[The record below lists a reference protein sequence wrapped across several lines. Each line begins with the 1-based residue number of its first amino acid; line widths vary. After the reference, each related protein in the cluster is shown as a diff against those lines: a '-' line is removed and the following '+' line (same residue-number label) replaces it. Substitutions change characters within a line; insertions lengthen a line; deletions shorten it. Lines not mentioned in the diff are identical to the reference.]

1 MYFILLFAASTLN
14 TDVIMYSLSSE
25 QINTIMDPSN
35 LTSGITIKPAASDS
49 TTESTCNLVIKTSC
63 FYWPKP
69 GTQKVSVFDIAPL
82 PTVSTFT
89 PRKRRAQKS
98 ENLTSSPYLEKVLA
112 KENVAAQ
119 SKKKKAK
126 PGKKIRRKNQ
136 KNQTWH
142 TNNSAF
148 YCKNPYED
156 PPAEDWIQCSS
167 CEEWCHEGCSDYES
181 GVFRC
186 DNCRF

>member
-14 TDVIMYSLSSE
+14 TDVIMYSLSEE

-35 LTSGITIKPAASDS
+35 LTSSITITPAASDS
-49 TTESTCNLVIKTSC
+49 TTESTCNLVIKSSC
-63 FYWPKP
+63 FYGPKP
-69 GTQKVSVFDIAPL
+69 GTQKVSVFDIAPP
-82 PTVSTFT
+82 PTVPTFT

-126 PGKKIRRKNQ
+126 PGKKIRRKPKESNMAHQ
-136 KNQTWH
+136 YQCI
-142 TNNSAF
+142 
-148 YCKNPYED
+148 YCKNHLQIFTIVHD
-156 PPAEDWIQCSS
+156 IDIS
-167 CEEWCHEGCSDYES
+167 
-181 GVFRC
+181 VI
-186 DNCRF
+186 

>member
-14 TDVIMYSLSSE
+14 TDVIMYSLSEE
-25 QINTIMDPSN
+25 QTNTIMDPSN
-35 LTSGITIKPAASDS
+35 LTSSITITPVASDF
-49 TTESTCNLVIKTSC
+49 TTESTCNLVIKSSC
-63 FYWPKP
+63 FYGPKP
-69 GTQKVSVFDIAPL
+69 GTQKVSVFDIASL

-126 PGKKIRRKNQ
+126 PGKKIRRKPKESNMAHQ
-136 KNQTWH
+136 YQCI
-142 TNNSAF
+142 